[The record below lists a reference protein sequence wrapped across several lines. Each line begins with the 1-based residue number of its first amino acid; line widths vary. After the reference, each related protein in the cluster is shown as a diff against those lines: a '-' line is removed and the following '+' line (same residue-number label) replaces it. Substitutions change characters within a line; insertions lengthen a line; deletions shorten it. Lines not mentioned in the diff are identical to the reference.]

1 MFIPMI
7 QYTCFNRRRIL

>member
-1 MFIPMI
+1 MI